1 MERSPAAFSTWLT
14 TVPGGMASSGR
25 ILPGISWAATESRRR
40 NGEQSG
46 AGGGGGRG
54 GGQRPASHH
63 APRTAAYACGMPR
76 RWASGGGERTILA
89 AVDELAS
96 VGALGGSPLVV
107 VLLVLVRV
115 VELHLHNR
123 GATAGIVDQIP
134 DNTAHVAVPLGVVE
148 GAQLHRTL
156 AVLGVRGE
164 DRPATLPLPTDNTTC
179 TSARAVAVR
188 GRGVALSYA
197 LNKCVNGARFGR

>member
-1 MERSPAAFSTWLT
+1 MRLSTDWHDCCEDT
-14 TVPGGMASSGR
+14 
-25 ILPGISWAATESRRR
+25 
-40 NGEQSG
+40 
-46 AGGGGGRG
+46 
-54 GGQRPASHH
+54 HH

-76 RWASGGGERTILA
+76 QWASGGEERTLLA

-96 VGALGGSPLVV
+96 VSALGGGPLVV
-107 VLLVLVRV
+107 VLLVLIRV
-115 VELHLHNR
+115 VELHLHDR

-179 TSARAVAVR
+179 TSARAAVK

-197 LNKCVNGARFGR
+197 LNTCVNGARFGR